1 MRSGSEFGEY
11 GRLTARPDR
20 DPEHVLA
27 GFLSKVADTAA
38 PQLSPRARSRL
49 LDTLRSSIAQERSE
63 QGADIRTLER
73 ILTALGDPV
82 TIVDSEVQRDPESQQ
97 ALATRLSRAT
107 TPSIPT
113 AGNVD
118 SEVAKQLAPDGHGHG
133 AVHPVGL
140 PGSGPEICL
149 DPDPFT
155 TDFEYRP
162 ETVGAL
168 GGPSPAPAAEGG
180 SAASSSSSAG
190 SSSGSSAGSIGGP
203 ATDRIRGFWEGGP
216 RVHPVE
222 SLAILLLLVGALLG
236 NWLVLLAAV
245 LVAFAS
251 RYYSPAEKW
260 VLLIGVPVL
269 SFLLFT
275 LGFWLTSHGKPG
287 GTSNKPADLL
297 NGVDSFFGPLPR
309 MIALLGALFLAWRLA
324 RGVVRRT

>member
-1 MRSGSEFGEY
+1 MRSGYEFGEY

-38 PQLSPRARSRL
+38 PQLSPAARSRL
-49 LDTLRSSIAQERSE
+49 LETVRSTIAQQRSE
-63 QGADIRTLER
+63 NGMDVRTLDR
-73 ILTALGDPV
+73 ILVSLGDPV
-82 TIVDSEVQRDPESQQ
+82 TIVDAEVQRDPESQK
-97 ALATRLSRAT
+97 ALSARLSRVTPT
-107 TPSIPT
+107 TPP

-118 SEVAKQLAPDGHGHG
+118 SEVARQLAPDGGHTHN

-149 DPDPFT
+149 DPDPFGME
-155 TDFEYRP
+155 FEYRP

-168 GGPSPAPAAEGG
+168 SGNAPGPAEGG
-180 SAASSSSSAG
+180 PAPVATSSP
-190 SSSGSSAGSIGGP
+190 SGMTGGP
-203 ATDRIRGFWEGGP
+203 ASDRIRSFWEGGP
-216 RVHPVE
+216 KVHPVE
-222 SLAILLLLVGALLG
+222 SLAIVLLLVGALMG

-251 RYYSPAEKW
+251 RYYSAAEKW
-260 VLLIGVPVL
+260 VLVIGVPVI

-275 LGFWLTSHGKPG
+275 LGFWLTTHGKPG
-287 GTSNKPADLL
+287 GAGDKPSDLL
-297 NGVDSFFGPLPR
+297 SGVDNFFGPLPR

>member
-1 MRSGSEFGEY
+1 VRSGYEFGEY

-20 DPEHVLA
+20 DPEHALA

-49 LDTLRSSIAQERSE
+49 LDTLRATIEQERAE
-63 QGADIRTLER
+63 NGMDMRTLDR
-73 ILTALGDPV
+73 ILTGLGDPV
-82 TIVDSEVQRDPESQQ
+82 TIVDAEVQRDPESQK

-107 TPSIPT
+107 PTTPAS
-113 AGNVD
+113 GNVD
-118 SEVAKQLAPDGHGHG
+118 SEVARQLAPDGHSRGP
-133 AVHPVGL
+133 VHPVGL

-149 DPDPFT
+149 DPDPFAME
-155 TDFEYRP
+155 FEYRP

-180 SAASSSSSAG
+180 SASPPPLPPASDGLVSDRVRTFWD
-190 SSSGSSAGSIGGP
+190 GGP
-203 ATDRIRGFWEGGP
+203 K
-216 RVHPVE
+216 VHPVE
-222 SLAILLLLVGALLG
+222 SVAIVLLLVGALMG

-251 RYYSPAEKW
+251 RFYSPAEKW
-260 VLLIGVPVL
+260 VLLVGVPVL

-275 LGFWLTSHGKPG
+275 LGFWLTTHGKPG

-324 RGVVRRT
+324 RGVIRRS

>member
-1 MRSGSEFGEY
+1 MRSGYEFGEY

-20 DPEHVLA
+20 DPEHALA
-27 GFLSKVADTAA
+27 AFLSKVADTAA

-49 LDTLRSSIAQERSE
+49 LDTLRSTIEQERAE
-63 QGADIRTLER
+63 NGMDVRTLDR
-73 ILTALGDPV
+73 ILTGLGDPV
-82 TIVDSEVQRDPESQQ
+82 TIVDAEVQRDPESQQ

-107 TPSIPT
+107 PTTPAS
-113 AGNVD
+113 GNVD
-118 SEVAKQLAPDGHGHG
+118 SEVARQLAPDGHSRGP
-133 AVHPVGL
+133 VHPVGL

-149 DPDPFT
+149 DPDPFAME
-155 TDFEYRP
+155 FEYRP

-180 SAASSSSSAG
+180 SSSAPPPLP
-190 SSSGSSAGSIGGP
+190 P
-203 ATDRIRGFWEGGP
+203 ASDGLVSDRIRTFWDGGP
-216 RVHPVE
+216 KVHPIE
-222 SLAILLLLVGALLG
+222 SIAIVLLLVGALMG

-251 RYYSPAEKW
+251 RFYSPAEKW
-260 VLLIGVPVL
+260 VLLVGVPVV

-275 LGFWLTSHGKPG
+275 LGFWLTTHGKPG

-324 RGVVRRT
+324 RGVIRRS